1 MNRLL
6 TLLHNADL
14 TALDVLCGTVC
25 LAGVAVCWI
34 LTS

>member
-1 MNRLL
+1 MNLFR
-6 TLLHNADL
+6 TLLHEADL